1 MVIFDPTK
9 IVKSCLVGSLV
20 KAAPT
25 TSANTQ
31 DALLGQKGPKVLA
44 GLDDMGSVQNFR
56 EVVAATIAG
65 KVLNCVCQ
73 LRRQISLLPI

>member
-9 IVKSCLVGSLV
+9 IIKSCLVGSLV

-25 TSANTQ
+25 TSANSQ

-44 GLDDMGSVQNFR
+44 GLDDMGSVQNLR
-56 EVVAATIAG
+56 EVVAASIAG
-65 KVLNCVCQ
+65 KIINCVCQ
-73 LRRQISLLPI
+73 LRRRISLLPI